1 MPKVAIYN
9 CYISRLIYPLSGNT
23 PSKYKVPCHVKH
35 CTILHSDFNDD
46 TSIVLNATFFL
57 VYESQVYTSSFV
69 LQNVHDYFKKKERGG
84 SSHHHILIQ
93 SPQVVCAKQ
102 GKTKPKHIKSRSR
115 TSKIRRI
122 WTPPPKGQPEDQP
135 TKRQLNCS
143 RQQYN
148 GNIN

>member
-1 MPKVAIYN
+1 MLY
-9 CYISRLIYPLSGNT
+9 
-23 PSKYKVPCHVKH
+23 
-35 CTILHSDFNDD
+35 SDFNYD

-93 SPQVVCAKQ
+93 SPQVVCAKE

-122 WTPPPKGQPEDQP
+122 WKPPPKDQLQSPENWSTVDNST
-135 TKRQLNCS
+135 TKLSTESSIEENVS
-143 RQQYN
+143 YTAFLKN
-148 GNIN
+148 TI